1 MSMDDILGLICAFSV
16 FFFLIGLGFLGG
28 MRERRHIR
36 KLEMRE
42 QNMADMF
49 VTQVKYFSDVAT
61 QGNAPQIIFGEAVIS
76 TDYLKTFLS
85 GWKGIFG
92 GEMINY
98 GRLLERARRE
108 ATLRILEQAR
118 REGYNAVCNMRY
130 ETADLAGIVQGKKA
144 KAVSVAV
151 LACGTAYCTGNSS

>member
-1 MSMDDILGLICAFSV
+1 MSMDELLGLICTLIIITFPFS
-16 FFFLIGLGFLGG
+16 LGFLGSY
-28 MRERRHIR
+28 REKQHIR
-36 KLEMRE
+36 NLEERE
-42 QNMADMF
+42 QEFANLF
-49 VTQVKYFSDVAT
+49 AT
-61 QGNAPQIIFGEAVIS
+61 QLKAFPDINVNGKTPQIFYSEAVIS

-108 ATLRILEQAR
+108 ATLRIFEQAR
-118 REGYNAVCNMRY
+118 QNGYNAVCNMRF
-130 ETADLAGIVQGKKA
+130 ETADLTGIVQGKKA

-151 LACGTAYCTGNSS
+151 LACGTAYSTSQ